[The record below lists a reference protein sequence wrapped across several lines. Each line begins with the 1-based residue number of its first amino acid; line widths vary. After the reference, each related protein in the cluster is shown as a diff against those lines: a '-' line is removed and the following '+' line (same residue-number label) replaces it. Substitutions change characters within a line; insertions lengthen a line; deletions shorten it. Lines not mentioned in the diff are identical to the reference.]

1 MEQKSSCRDC
11 ADDGPVQFAGEFYCG
26 RCALERLIRALHAEI
41 ADDAADKRATV
52 PPVLVKR

>member
-1 MEQKSSCRDC
+1 MN
-11 ADDGPVQFAGEFYCG
+11 GPVQFAGEFYCG